1 MSGFIITAALFLL
14 VLGLLVLVHELG
26 HFLVAKKFGVRVDE
40 FGFGFPPRIVGK
52 TFRGTLYS
60 LNWIPLGGFVRI
72 KGVAGD
78 DSSAISRTDDDSFA
92 SKTFL
97 RKYAILFAG
106 IGMNLLL
113 AVVLFAFTFAV
124 GYDTASTDTGN
135 GAILSNDRIIVSQ
148 IFAESPAAQA
158 GIVPGDVIERYG
170 DVQAPSIA
178 GIKEYL
184 AAHAN
189 DEVDLQ
195 LQRENGEDYTVH
207 VIPQQITRDDETF
220 VGIGVGLEELV
231 HARYPIHQAVWLGFK
246 TTGVMVGEIFVS
258 LGDLVKKIFTHGN
271 VTQNL
276 TGPVGI
282 AVLTRQVADLGFV
295 YLLQFAA
302 MLSVNLAVFNFLP
315 IPALDGG
322 RIVFVLIE
330 KIQKKPVSQRV
341 EATIH
346 NIGFLLLLA
355 LIFLVTWKD
364 ITHL

>member
-1 MSGFIITAALFLL
+1 MFGFLSTAILFIL

-26 HFLVAKKFGVRVDE
+26 HFLVAKRFGVRVDE
-40 FGFGFPPRIVGK
+40 FGFGFPPRIFGK
-52 TFRGTLYS
+52 KIGETLYS

-78 DSSAISRTDDDSFA
+78 DTSAASRTDHDSFA

-106 IGMNLLL
+106 IGMNLVL
-113 AVVLFAFTFAV
+113 AVVLFSFTFMV
-124 GYDTASTDTGN
+124 GYDTTVTDTAP
-135 GAILSNDRIIVSQ
+135 GAISSQQRIVVSQ
-148 IFAESPAAQA
+148 VFTDSPAGQA
-158 GIVPGDVIERYG
+158 GIQPGDVLTQYG
-170 DVQAPSIA
+170 DVTDVTVTGVKDFLTS
-178 GIKEYL
+178 
-184 AAHAN
+184 HAN
-189 DEVDLQ
+189 GEVVLR
-195 LQRENGEDYTVH
+195 LERSNGEEYTVN
-207 VIPQQITRDDETF
+207 VAPQQITRDDQTF

-231 HARYPIHQAVWLGFK
+231 HARYTWYRAFWLGLK
-246 TTGVMVGEIFVS
+246 TTAVMVAQIFIS
-258 LGDLVKKIFTHGN
+258 LGDLVKQLFTTGN
-271 VTQNL
+271 VAQNL

-282 AVLTRQVADLGFV
+282 AVLTRQVADMGII

-330 KIQKKPVSQRV
+330 KIQRKPVSQRV

-346 NIGFLLLLA
+346 NIGFLLLLG

-364 ITHL
+364 ITRL